1 MKNGFLKK
9 LGLGLALGA
18 SVGMIGTGASVL
30 AARRSPDSARIS
42 SGDSRIISLR
52 TKKQRKLLKTRKR
65 NPPRR
70 SRSAQRILRPGS
82 RRQAR
87 GASPSCR

>member
-30 AARRSPDSARIS
+30 AAQPSAEVRAAE
-42 SGDSRIISLR
+42 SGFGEDLF
-52 TKKQRKLLKTRKR
+52 
-65 NPPRR
+65 
-70 SRSAQRILRPGS
+70 
-82 RRQAR
+82 R
-87 GASPSCR
+87 GLEDYFFADEEAEETAEDPET